1 MRFGL
6 PSIVFL
12 IPWARHAYFRA
23 CADPF
28 KGPPSSIAV
37 FDPMTPPRSTSKPAL
52 VLSWLMGWVGTPV
65 YLLCFGITVL
75 LFDPILRLVYRWRGY
90 DAHQQGIRVMNLLL
104 YQSLWVNGCRVSWKP
119 NAHRPDPAYR
129 GITRIFVANHQSL
142 NDIPPLIWK
151 LRAFRPVLVSKAELA
166 SGVPSISYNFVTGGV
181 IALQRKNP
189 NQSLAAMR
197 RLGQRIQS
205 SGESVLYFPE
215 GTRSRQ
221 GQVGT
226 FKSGGLEQIM
236 HHVTNI
242 ELIPIAVQRSWELAR
257 WKFLP
262 LPFGV
267 TLHFEMLPTLRSV
280 DFEGPTDQKARAMM
294 QAAHRLIQEN
304 LHQN

>member
-1 MRFGL
+1 
-6 PSIVFL
+6 
-12 IPWARHAYFRA
+12 
-23 CADPF
+23 
-28 KGPPSSIAV
+28 
-37 FDPMTPPRSTSKPAL
+37 MTPKPSTAKAAL
-52 VLSWLMGWVGTPV
+52 VLSWLLGWLGTPV
-65 YLLCFGITVL
+65 YLVFFGLTVL
-75 LFDPILRLVYRWRGY
+75 CFDPILRLAYRWRGY
-90 DAHQQGIRVMNLLL
+90 EAHQQGIRVMNLLL
-104 YQSLWVNGCRVSWKP
+104 YQSLLVNGCRVAWKKKNPFP
-119 NAHRPDPAYR
+119 NPSFR

-197 RLGQRIQS
+197 SLGQRIQA

-215 GTRSRQ
+215 GTRSR
-221 GQVGT
+221 GGKLGT

-236 HHVTNI
+236 QEVPNI
-242 ELIPIAVQRSWELAR
+242 ALIPIAVQRSWELAR

-267 TLHFEMLPTLRSV
+267 TLQFDVLKTLSSS
-280 DFEGPTDQKARAMM
+280 DFEGPTEQKARSMM
-294 QAAHRLIQEN
+294 QAAHRLILEH